1 MINNMVFGIGF
12 VTLVMIFLGSFVS
25 AIALKM
31 YEHASD
37 QTNWIVSRLVTYAIT
52 IVLGLCVA
60 AMVVFNLVYVVS
72 TLYTIFTM

>member
-12 VTLVMIFLGSFVS
+12 VTLVMIFLGSFIS

-52 IVLGLCVA
+52 IALGLCVA
-60 AMVVFNLVYVVS
+60 AMVIFNLVHVVS